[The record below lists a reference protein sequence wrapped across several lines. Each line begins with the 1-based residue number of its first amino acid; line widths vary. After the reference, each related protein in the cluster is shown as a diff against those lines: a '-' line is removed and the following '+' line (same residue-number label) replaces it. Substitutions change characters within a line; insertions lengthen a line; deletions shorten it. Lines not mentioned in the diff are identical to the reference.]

1 MIKNLQAV
9 NWKEQ
14 FDGKLVEDMW
24 IYLKSELLKQIE
36 EHVPHKVDRK
46 PRKKDYISR
55 ATKKHMKERSK
66 AWKRYRQFRSVKNYE
81 EYKKIRNEV
90 NDMVRSDEDAY
101 RKRILSGFKNNPKRF
116 YGHMR
121 KPQTVKDVVTA
132 LKNEDEK
139 LTATDQEPADEL
151 ANCFQKIFTE
161 EDSNGFLQVEED
173 TNSCWLDTRI
183 DFSPEARMMKL
194 EHLPMDKAPGPDGL
208 HPLLLRSCAV
218 AIAEPLSLIYD
229 RSFAAGLVP
238 SDWKIADIGPIFKK
252 GAKDDP
258 TNYRPVSLTSVPC
271 KVMESLIKDSL
282 KTFLDKKYLC
292 SVVLLQCMCARC

>member
-121 KPQTVKDVVTA
+121 KPQTA
-132 LKNEDEK
+132 
-139 LTATDQEPADEL
+139 
-151 ANCFQKIFTE
+151 
-161 EDSNGFLQVEED
+161 
-173 TNSCWLDTRI
+173 
-183 DFSPEARMMKL
+183 
-194 EHLPMDKAPGPDGL
+194 
-208 HPLLLRSCAV
+208 
-218 AIAEPLSLIYD
+218 
-229 RSFAAGLVP
+229 
-238 SDWKIADIGPIFKK
+238 
-252 GAKDDP
+252 
-258 TNYRPVSLTSVPC
+258 
-271 KVMESLIKDSL
+271 
-282 KTFLDKKYLC
+282 
-292 SVVLLQCMCARC
+292 